1 MTDSPTTAG
10 LARSGLDALS
20 GPLGGPG
27 RAAAGPT
34 GTLHDEPADR
44 ARRQEREE
52 PER

>member
-1 MTDSPTTAG
+1 MPDSPTTAG
-10 LARSGLDALS
+10 LARSGLDALF

-27 RAAAGPT
+27 RTVAGPT
-34 GTLHDEPADR
+34 GTPHDEPADR